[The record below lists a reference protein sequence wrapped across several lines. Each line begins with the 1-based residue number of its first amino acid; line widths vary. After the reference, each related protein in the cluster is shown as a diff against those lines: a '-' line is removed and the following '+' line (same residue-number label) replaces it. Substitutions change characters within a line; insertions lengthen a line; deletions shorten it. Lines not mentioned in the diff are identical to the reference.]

1 MGTAPFFGQAPAG
14 VYFGAVPPGMDL
26 AMMGMPPPFMGMMG
40 QEFVA
45 DDYEEPLGGR
55 GGGGGY
61 YTILYFTL
69 LYYTILY
76 YLDIQWETYI
86 YI

>member
-45 DDYEEPLGGR
+45 DDYEEPLGCH
-55 GGGGGY
+55 
-61 YTILYFTL
+61 TL
-69 LYYTILY
+69 CECII
-76 YLDIQWETYI
+76 DICMRRTGFCLSRDGAG
-86 YI
+86 